1 MAPIK
6 RSPLS
11 VPWVTFATGLVL
23 GLTVIFID
31 QAERRRFQNQTRQ
44 SVLEQLNTVRSIL
57 EGQLTT
63 HVLVA
68 HHWGHQAALG
78 PTLPAP
84 QRAILDP
91 QLQQDYPAIRHLV
104 WTPLPV
110 ESESPS
116 ALPRRQPPEGASPG
130 EVQLVIPLD
139 LIHRAAN
146 PNVLGQLNLTL
157 DLERLI
163 EESPIGERV
172 SGLDWALRRRVGG
185 ATQLL
190 FGNRVVFNNRPVTA
204 DLRFSQDVWQIAATP
219 VPGWTARSP
228 LQPWIRILGTA
239 TTLGAMLLL
248 STILRSRQR
257 YSHLTESVLR
267 QLYQQETQYR
277 CMADRTPVLLLQLDL
292 DGVPRF
298 ANLYSQ
304 NFLGY
309 DFPTLEETPLAQR
322 LGSPELQDLVQEAQQ
337 TQTLALSRTVPIRRR
352 NGEQVWINWHIC
364 LLADQLGGPR
374 GLLCIGY
381 DVSDRQG
388 LQTRLMTAEAQLRRL
403 FHLIGDRLVLVD
415 SQGQYCS
422 KDPAEVQRPHL
433 GAESFSKLRGQPS
446 FSGTCLNESFSDAD
460 AEQILTAV
468 KTAIT
473 YPQQECH
480 LCLELTP
487 AEIPHPEV
495 DTSHWLSLWV
505 FPFLE
510 GTALLWMQDISEQQ
524 HLKFLLEQTQEDL
537 EARVRDRTAQVYDS
551 NKRLQREVVERMQ
564 IEDALRRSEEG
575 ERDKARQLEATLKQL
590 KRTQAQLVQTEKM
603 SSLGQLAAGM
613 AHEINNPVNF
623 IYGNLTPVRDYFEDI
638 LELLHRYQAHYPQPP
653 EAIATWYD
661 EIELPFLQEDLF
673 KILKSMEVGAQR
685 IQTIVASLKN
695 FARLDEM
702 GMKSV
707 DLHEGIDSTL
717 MVLRNRLMGHNQRP
731 DITIIKTYAEL
742 PKVTCY
748 ASQINQ
754 VLMNVFENAI
764 DAIEERLEQQPEP
777 PPEIRVSTHCVED
790 NSIKIVLQDNGTGIP
805 EEVQCQ
811 IFNPF
816 FTTKVVGKG
825 TGLGLSIAY
834 QVIHENHGG
843 TISIMS
849 QPGQTR
855 FEIKLPY
862 NPNYP
867 PG

>member
-1 MAPIK
+1 MKP
-6 RSPLS
+6 SPLS
-11 VPWVTFATGLVL
+11 VPWATFATGLVL
-23 GLTVIFID
+23 GLAVMFLD
-31 QAERRRFQNQTRQ
+31 QAERRRFQSQTRQ
-44 SVLEQLNTVRSIL
+44 SVLQQLNTVRSIL
-57 EGQLTT
+57 EGQLNT
-63 HVLVA
+63 HLQVA
-68 HHWGHQAALG
+68 QRWGDQTSPNSPLTEPH
-78 PTLPAP
+78 
-84 QRAILDP
+84 RAIDDP

-104 WTPLPV
+104 WTPLTI
-110 ESESPS
+110 ESESRP
-116 ALPRRQPPEGASPG
+116 ASPRLQAAEEDSSG
-130 EVQLVIPLD
+130 QVQLIIPID
-139 LIHRAAN
+139 LTPQSAN
-146 PNVLGQLNLTL
+146 PNPLGQLNLPL
-157 DLERLI
+157 DLKRLL
-163 EESPIGERV
+163 EESPLGERV

-185 ATQLL
+185 STQLL
-190 FGNRVVFNNRPVTA
+190 VGNRAVFNERPVTA
-204 DLRFSQDVWQIAATP
+204 DVRFSQEVWQIAATP
-219 VPGWTARSP
+219 VQGWTRRSP

-248 STILRSRQR
+248 SSILRSRQR
-257 YSHLTESVLR
+257 YSQLTESVLK
-267 QLYQQETQYR
+267 QLNQQESQYR

-292 DGVPRF
+292 NGVPRF

-322 LGSPELQDLVQEAQQ
+322 LRSPELQDLVQEAQQ

-352 NGEQVWINWHIC
+352 NGEQVWVNWHIC

-403 FHLIGDRLVLVD
+403 FSLVGDRLVLVD
-415 SQGQYCS
+415 RQGQYCS
-422 KDPAEVQRPHL
+422 NDPKEAQQRHL
-433 GAESFSKLRGQPS
+433 GVESFSKLRGQPS
-446 FSGTCLNESFSDAD
+446 FSGTCLHDSFSDAD
-460 AEQILTAV
+460 ADQILMAV

-473 YPQQECH
+473 YPQQDCH

-487 AEIPHPEV
+487 AERPHPEV

-524 HLKFLLEQTQEDL
+524 HLKFRLEQTQREL
-537 EARVRDRTAQVYDS
+537 EQRVRDRTAQVYDS

-564 IEDALRRSEEG
+564 MEEALRRSEER
-575 ERDKARQLEATLKQL
+575 ERDKARQLEATLGQL

-623 IYGNLTPVRDYFEDI
+623 IYGNLTPVRDTIEDL
-638 LELLHRYQAHYPQPP
+638 LELLHRYQDHYPQPP
-653 EAIATWYD
+653 EAIASWQE
-661 EIELPFLQEDLF
+661 EIELPFLQEDIF

-695 FARLDEM
+695 FAHLDEM

-717 MVLRNRLMGHNQRP
+717 MVLRNRLMGHGQRP
-731 DITIIKTYAEL
+731 DITISKTYSEL

-754 VLMNVFENAI
+754 VLMNLFENAI

-777 PPEIRVSTHCVED
+777 PPEILVSTHCIED
-790 NSIKIVLQDNGTGIP
+790 NSIKIILQDNGTGIP
-805 EEVQCQ
+805 EEVQRQ

-834 QVIHENHGG
+834 QVIHENHSG
-843 TISIMS
+843 TISIIS

-855 FEIKLPY
+855 FEIQLPQ
-862 NPNYP
+862 NPNYTP
-867 PG
+867 R